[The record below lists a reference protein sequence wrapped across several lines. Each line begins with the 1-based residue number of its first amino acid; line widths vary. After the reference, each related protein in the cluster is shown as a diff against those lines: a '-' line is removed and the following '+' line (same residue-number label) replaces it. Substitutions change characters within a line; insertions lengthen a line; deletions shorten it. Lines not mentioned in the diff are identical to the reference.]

1 MLAYTARVHTRF
13 IKLPAVKPKMTL
25 GQVLNKLIPAS
36 ASQYQTQYLP
46 VCNRNLGMEAWES
59 PLEKVKS
66 EMETLP
72 KYLKGPT

>member
-1 MLAYTARVHTRF
+1 
-13 IKLPAVKPKMTL
+13 
-25 GQVLNKLIPAS
+25 
-36 ASQYQTQYLP
+36 
-46 VCNRNLGMEAWES
+46 MEAWES